1 MRNMKEKI
9 QERIE
14 NWLKRYWHIIV
25 DKELTLKIEC
35 YDYDFYLDHKKGMY
49 VKIEDN
55 IITLELMNESTI
67 RTAYALLG
75 RFEAELLNY
84 VALEELKNG

>member
-1 MRNMKEKI
+1 MKEKI

-25 DKELTLKIEC
+25 DKELTISVESLN
-35 YDYDFYLDHKKGMY
+35 YDFYLDYKKGMY

-55 IITLELMNESTI
+55 TITLELMNESTI
-67 RTAYALLG
+67 RTAYFLLG